1 MKARFW
7 QSRPFLI
14 DIALAI
20 TDFGHHLR
28 LVQNRLGGLC
38 CAQPPLRFLLGQ
50 RSVPVV
56 NTHPAIACPYP
67 ARGQARNAARFGI
80 NTQHRVQQNT
90 APRPL
95 ADLAQAATALPGR
108 REIEFAG
115 VLDRQ
120 NMPARAALR
129 KLRAPAIEQR
139 LNRHPRIG
147 QKARKT
153 DNPTASA
160 TRQTPQAGARARH
173 HSREQQT
180 PLFARRSSPK
190 SPSPQLSEVI
200 TRALHSR

>member
-1 MKARFW
+1 L
-7 QSRPFLI
+7 LI
-14 DIALAI
+14 TDTLAV

-38 CAQPPLRFLLGQ
+38 RAQPPLRFLLGQ

-67 ARGQARNAARFGI
+67 ARGQAQNAARFGI

-90 APRPL
+90 APQPL
-95 ADLAQAATALPGR
+95 ADLAQTATALLGR
-108 REIEFAG
+108 REIEFVG

-129 KLRAPAIEQR
+129 KLRAPAIKQR
-139 LNRHPRIG
+139 LNRHARIG
-147 QKARKT
+147 QKARKSN
-153 DNPTASA
+153 NPTAPT
-160 TRQTPQAGARARH
+160 TRQTPQAGACARH

-200 TRALHSR
+200 TRRPPFKVDQPNHAT